1 MRPIHVLLV
10 EDNEGD
16 ILLTRE
22 ALEDSGAQ
30 ITLSVVKDGSQAID
44 FVSGHGVYQDSVL
57 PDLLLL
63 DVNLPKNNGHE
74 VLKFIKEND
83 SIKHLPVI
91 MFTTSSSE
99 RDILSCYQNHANS
112 YITKP
117 AGSENFLEAVAKIEN
132 YWISVASLP
141 NAS

>member
-1 MRPIHVLLV
+1 MRAIHVLLV

-22 ALEDSGAQ
+22 ALEDSGSP
-30 ITLSVVKDGSQAID
+30 IKLSVVKDGSQAID
-44 FVSGHGVYQDSVL
+44 FVSGYGAYQDTAL
-57 PDLLLL
+57 PDLMLL
-63 DVNLPKNNGHE
+63 DVNLPKSNGQE

-99 RDILSCYQNHANS
+99 SDIHSCYQKHANS

-117 AGSENFLEAVAKIEN
+117 VEAEDFMEVVAKIEHF
-132 YWISVASLP
+132 WMSVASLSD
-141 NAS
+141 AS